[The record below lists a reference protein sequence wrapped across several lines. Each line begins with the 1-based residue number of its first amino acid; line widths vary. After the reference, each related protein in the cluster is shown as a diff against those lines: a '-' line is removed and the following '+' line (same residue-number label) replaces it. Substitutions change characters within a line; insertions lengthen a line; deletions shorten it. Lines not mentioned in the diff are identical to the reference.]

1 MSNARATHLSRR
13 GILAAGGALGLG
25 AVLAACGDDD
35 AKSGGSDKETTAAKS
50 GPWTFKDDRGQ
61 TAKTDR
67 APANIVSFIGVAAA
81 LHDYG
86 IESKGVFGPTRL
98 KDGKADVQA
107 KRPRHQ
113 QGHDHRQRVGPV
125 QHREVRG
132 SLPDVLIT
140 TIFDS
145 AKTLWYVPEESKKKI
160 LAVGAPSVGIS
171 VYDVQLPTPLQRMLE
186 LAKSLGA
193 DTTSSTI
200 TAAKKRFEDAA
211 ARLRAATKAKPN
223 IKVLVGSASQ
233 DIFYV
238 SGSNLS
244 VDLEYFK
251 ALGVNF
257 VEPAASA
264 LKASGGWYEN
274 LSWENVDKY
283 GADVIMMDNRTS
295 AIQPTDITEGTWKKL
310 LNCQGGAGHRAQ
322 PRADPVLR
330 QVRASAG
337 GSGQGDRECE
347 EGQLIRGG
355 FALWG
360 AAGRVWLVAQ
370 FPAPLGMYP

>member
-35 AKSGGSDKETTAAKS
+35 AKSGGSDKGTTAAKS

-61 TAKTDR
+61 TAKTDKT
-67 APANIVSFIGVAAA
+67 PANIVSFIGVAAA

-86 IESKGVFGPTRL
+86 IESKGVFGPTKL

-107 KRPRHQ
+107 GDLDISKVTVIGNEWGQ
-113 QGHDHRQRVGPV
+113 FNI
-125 QHREVRG
+125 EKYAAL
-132 SLPDVLIT
+132 SPDVLIT
-140 TIFDS
+140 TMFDS
-145 AKTLWYVPEESKKKI
+145 AGTLWYVPEESKKKI

-283 GADVIMMDNRTS
+283 GADIIMMDNRTS
-295 AIQPTDITEGTWKKL
+295 AIQPADITEGTWKKL
-310 LNCQGGAGHRAQ
+310 PAVKAG
-322 PRADPVLR
+322 
-330 QVRASAG
+330 QVIARNPEPILSYDKCVPLLEDLAKAIESAKKV
-337 GSGQGDRECE
+337 S
-347 EGQLIRGG
+347 
-355 FALWG
+355 
-360 AAGRVWLVAQ
+360 
-370 FPAPLGMYP
+370 